1 MERRI
6 TVNVLPKALVH
17 MVDGAGKE
25 FMTPLIHP
33 VTGELALSHN
43 DSGWIPVN
51 IREGDVTPG
60 IPKDMIL
67 YVGDEAALMTTNPRE
82 WTGSIDEQGTVTLI
96 LEPTVEITFGS

>member
-33 VTGELALSHN
+33 VTGELALSLK
-43 DSGWIPVN
+43 DSGWIPILIAEN
-51 IREGDVTPG
+51 DITPG

-67 YVGDEAALMTTNPRE
+67 RVGNEAALM
-82 WTGSIDEQGTVTLI
+82 
-96 LEPTVEITFGS
+96 ITKGNSQYLAPN